1 MTKAQ
6 ENRLGL
12 LRALSCGLLM
22 LVALRSLLPAA
33 AAPNERSFAEDLHG
47 KAVDPLAASSGHVVV
62 LLFVR
67 TDCPISNRY
76 APEVQKLSEE
86 FRGQADFWLVYP
98 DRNESASA
106 IESHLEAF
114 HYALAAL
121 RDVHHELVKRA
132 QATITP
138 EAAVFDSR
146 GKLVYHGRIDN
157 LYPEVGRSRPA
168 ATTHE
173 LRDAV
178 GAALSGKTMNPD
190 HASAVG
196 CYISDVK

>member
-157 LYPEVGRSRPA
+157 SKDEAGVNSS
-168 ATTHE
+168 E
-173 LRDAV
+173 LRDAME
-178 GAALSGKTMNPD
+178 ALLAGKPITKTTAM
-190 HASAVG
+190 AFG
-196 CYISDVK
+196 CSIKRV